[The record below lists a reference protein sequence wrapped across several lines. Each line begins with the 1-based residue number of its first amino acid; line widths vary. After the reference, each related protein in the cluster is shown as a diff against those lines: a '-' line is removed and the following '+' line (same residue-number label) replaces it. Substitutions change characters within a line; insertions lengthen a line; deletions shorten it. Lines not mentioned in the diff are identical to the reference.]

1 MRPLTAEEK
10 ATADAYASVVTR
22 HMRELH
28 RRAVTEVTA
37 RAFQCAKE
45 CKVLTDE
52 LEGVARQAESD
63 AASAAAGSGPVDV
76 ATMERRQVE
85 VDVRVAALQTLLAEM
100 EGVPAATAELNR
112 ITRSY
117 MRF

>member
-28 RRAVTEVTA
+28 RRAKTELTA
-37 RAFQCAKE
+37 RAYQRAKE
-45 CKVLTDE
+45 CKVLSDE
-52 LEGVARQAESD
+52 LEGIARQAESD

-100 EGVPAATAELNR
+100 DGEAAATAELCR
-112 ITRSY
+112 ITRSSSG
-117 MRF
+117 F

>member
-28 RRAVTEVTA
+28 RRAKTELTA
-37 RAFQCAKE
+37 KAYQRAKE
-45 CKVLTDE
+45 CKVLSDE
-52 LEGVARQAESD
+52 LEGIARQAESD
-63 AASAAAGSGPVDV
+63 AASAAAGSGPVDL
-76 ATMERRQVE
+76 ATVERRQVE
-85 VDVRVAALQTLLAEM
+85 VDVRVAALETLVAEL

-117 MRF
+117 MGF

>member
-28 RRAVTEVTA
+28 SRAVTKVTD
-37 RAFQCAKE
+37 RAFRFAKE
-45 CKVLTDE
+45 RKVLTDE
-52 LEGVARQAESD
+52 LEGIARKAESD
-63 AASAAAGSGPVDV
+63 AASAAAGSGPVDL
-76 ATMERRQVE
+76 ATVERRQVE
-85 VDVRVAALQTLLAEM
+85 VDVRVAALQTLVAEL